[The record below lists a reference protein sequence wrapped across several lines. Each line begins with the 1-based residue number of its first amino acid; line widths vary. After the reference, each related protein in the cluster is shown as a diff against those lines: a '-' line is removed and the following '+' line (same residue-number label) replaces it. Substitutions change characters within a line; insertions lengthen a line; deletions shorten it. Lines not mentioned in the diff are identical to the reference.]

1 MKHILVPKY
10 YNFPNRVYK
19 VYLLGVEQIPSI
31 FVHQEWGIEVFPLKD
46 IDKLGVGYYAF
57 TKPYN
62 GGKNDS
68 RYARVVNKRNTI
80 GFRFRA
86 FVQRFKR
93 QEK

>member
-1 MKHILVPKY
+1 MKHILVPRY
-10 YNFPNRVYK
+10 YNFPNRVYR
-19 VYLLGVEQIPSI
+19 VYLLGVEQTPAI
-31 FVHQEWGIEVFPLKD
+31 FVHQEWGIEVFSLDD

-62 GGKNDS
+62 GGKDDS
-68 RYARVVNKRNTI
+68 RHIRVVNKRNTI

-86 FVQRFKR
+86 FIQRFKG